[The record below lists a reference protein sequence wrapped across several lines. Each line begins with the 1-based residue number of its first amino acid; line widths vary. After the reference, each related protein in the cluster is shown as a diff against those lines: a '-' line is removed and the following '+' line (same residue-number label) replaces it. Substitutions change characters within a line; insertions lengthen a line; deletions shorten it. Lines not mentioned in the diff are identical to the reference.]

1 MSIKRTLQRL
11 AALALCLFSL
21 LPAALAVD
29 DPNIR
34 AKSVILVDPETG
46 QVFYERNADG
56 RAYPA
61 STTKIMTAL
70 LTLKYCDLDETET
83 CIEEDKSTLEPGSTL
98 AGIKVDETMTI
109 HDLLYCLLLPSG
121 NEAANMLARHVG
133 GTVDNFVW
141 MMNEEAAILGC
152 TGTHFA
158 NPHGLHDDNHY
169 TTARDLYLMAAEAM
183 QNETFAEVVKTAVK
197 TLQETNMQKER
208 QVLSTNQLILRR
220 ADPWYYGNCKGIKT
234 GTTSQA
240 GACLVSAAEKDGGM
254 LISVVMGCDK
264 DDTSG
269 GVRPNFT
276 ETKRLFEWG
285 FDNFETQTLIQ
296 PDVTIATVDVALS
309 TETDKLSVKTA
320 EGLTAVVPKDLDTD
334 NLNLVF
340 DLPERVNAPISAG
353 EKMGTVTISYAG
365 VTYGSID
372 LVALNDISMS
382 SVLYYKDKLDHFF
395 QSTVF
400 LLSAFGLIVFCVFC
414 VVLRAIHTRRREAR
428 RRAMVRRR
436 RAQEDRQ
443 QSRRRGRRED
453 DYWE

>member
-1 MSIKRTLQRL
+1 MTMKKMLRRA
-11 AALALCLFSL
+11 AALVLCFMMALPYAF
-21 LPAALAVD
+21 AVE
-29 DPNIR
+29 DPNIH
-34 AKSVILVDPETG
+34 AQSVILVDPETN

-70 LTLKYCDLDETET
+70 LTLKYCGLDETET
-83 CIEEDKSTLEPGSTL
+83 CIEEDLSSLEPGSTL

-133 GTVDNFVW
+133 GTVENFVW
-141 MMNEEAAILGC
+141 MMNAEAAVLGC

-183 QNETFAEVVKTAVK
+183 ENETFAEVARTAVK

-208 QVLSTNQLILRR
+208 QVLTTNQLILRR

-254 LISVVMGCDK
+254 LISVLLGCDK
-264 DDTSG
+264 DDYTG

-285 FDNFETQTLIQ
+285 FQNFETQTLIK
-296 PDVTIATVDVALS
+296 PDVTISTVDVTLS
-309 TETDKLSVKTA
+309 TETDKLSLKTA

-334 NLNLVF
+334 NLDLTY
-340 DLPERVNAPISAG
+340 DLPESVRAPISAG
-353 EKMGTVTISYAG
+353 EKIGTVTISYAG
-365 VTYGSID
+365 ATYGTID
-372 LVALNDISMS
+372 LVALNNVSMS
-382 SVLYYKDKLDHFF
+382 NVLYYKDKLDNFF
-395 QSTVF
+395 QSMLFRV
-400 LLSAFGLIVFCVFC
+400 SAFTLIVFCVFC
-414 VVLRAIHTRRREAR
+414 VVLRAIHTRRKEAR
-428 RRAMVRRR
+428 RRAMIRRR
-436 RAQEDRQ
+436 RAQGG
-443 QSRRRGRRED
+443 SRRDWDD
-453 DYWE
+453 DYWQ